1 MWMLFKLAVSIL
13 VLTKS
18 LLNVLMERFSKK
30 KKKKEKEKRK
40 KKEKVCFCP
49 NFLKASQRPTIN
61 LMKTHRTQKLFLN

>member
-1 MWMLFKLAVSIL
+1 VDVIKIGIVAVSIFGFDKKFTECFNGK
-13 VLTKS
+13 VL
-18 LLNVLMERFSKK
+18 EE
-30 KKKKEKEKRK
+30 KKEKE